1 MVPKLRKSKSAIDLT
16 EKMTIANKR
25 VQPSLETVPT
35 KRFKAGGGLI
45 IKQFPIRTLEKK
57 TAILNT
63 LKSSSTTSTIKKL
76 PASTQMKSTST
87 IASKILAKI
96 PGTKVVVAAS
106 SKNIAVNRP
115 APYDFKARHALLLE
129 KFNTLKSKNTET
141 QEQLNTLEETNEK
154 LEQSEKAM
162 ALKLNTAE
170 TKLQIVLNE
179 LQKEKGDIEQL
190 NNLNSSLTLKNSAL
204 SSSLVSVNEELTNR
218 NTELHQLTQA
228 HQLLTSE
235 HVKLREKSGTL
246 EEDFSQASLKL
257 VASQDQLYSIN
268 IERKVLHNLVLD
280 LRGNIRVFCRVRP
293 PLSDEEARMVCGWSF
308 MDECSLEIHSND
320 VVGGTKKKVDFAF
333 DYVFNPNA
341 AQLEIF
347 EMVSP
352 LIQSALDGYNV
363 CIFAYGQTVNTL
375 IIYCNN

>member
-1 MVPKLRKSKSAIDLT
+1 MRKSKSALDLT

-25 VQPSLETVPT
+25 YQPSMETVPS
-35 KRFKAGGGLI
+35 KRFKVGGGLLN
-45 IKQFPIRTLEKK
+45 KQFPIKTQEKK

-63 LKSSSTTSTIKKL
+63 LKSSSTMSTLKKL
-76 PASTQMKSTST
+76 PATTQVKSNS
-87 IASKILAKI
+87 IMASRILAKT
-96 PGTKVVVAAS
+96 PATKVVVAS
-106 SKNIAVNRP
+106 STKNIATNRP

-129 KFNTLKSKNTET
+129 KFNTLKTKNTET
-141 QEQLNTLEETNEK
+141 QQEITALEETNEK

-162 ALKLNTAE
+162 ALKLSTAE
-170 TKLQIVLNE
+170 KE
-179 LQKEKGDIEQL
+179 LQELLKEMQILKGEFDQMS
-190 NNLNSSLTLKNSAL
+190 NLNSSLKLKNSAL
-204 SSSLVSVNEELTNR
+204 SSSLASVNEELAKEKTD
-218 NTELHQLTQA
+218 HQQVTQA
-228 HQLLTSE
+228 HQLLTVE
-235 HVKLREKSGTL
+235 HGKLREKSGTL

-293 PLSDEEARMVCGWSF
+293 PLDDEETRTVCGWSF
-308 MDECSLEIHSND
+308 MDESTLEIHNNE
-320 VVGGTKKKVDFAF
+320 VVGGTRKLNKYDFAF
-333 DYVFNPNA
+333 DYIFNPNS

-363 CIFAYGQTVNTL
+363 CIFAYGQTV
-375 IIYCNN
+375 II

>member
-45 IKQFPIRTLEKK
+45 SKQFPIRTQEKK

-63 LKSSSTTSTIKKL
+63 LKSSSTTSTIKKI
-76 PASTQMKSTST
+76 PASTQVKSTST
-87 IASKILAKI
+87 IASRILAKT

-106 SKNIAVNRP
+106 SKNIVANRP

-129 KFNTLKSKNTET
+129 KFNTLKAKNTET

-154 LEQSEKAM
+154 LEQNEKAL

-170 TKLQIVLNE
+170 TELQVVLNE
-179 LQKEKGDIEQL
+179 LQKQKGDMDQL
-190 NNLNSSLTLKNSAL
+190 NNLNSSLILKNSAL

-218 NTELHQLTQA
+218 NTELQQITHD

-235 HVKLREKSGTL
+235 HGKLREKSGTL

-293 PLSDEEARMVCGWSF
+293 PLSDEEARQVCGWSF
-308 MDECSLEIHSND
+308 MDECTLEIHSND
-320 VVGGTKKKVDFAF
+320 VVSGTKKKVDFAF

-363 CIFAYGQTVNTL
+363 CIFAYGQTVNTF
-375 IIYCNN
+375 I